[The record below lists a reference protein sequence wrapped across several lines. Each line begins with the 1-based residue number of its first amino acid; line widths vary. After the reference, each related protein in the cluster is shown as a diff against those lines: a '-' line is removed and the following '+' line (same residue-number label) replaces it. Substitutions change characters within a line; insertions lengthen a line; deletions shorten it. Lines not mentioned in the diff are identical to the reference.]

1 MYKYDARDDAEKV
14 LSKSIFD
21 MYMSSENSCEYNK
34 KIKEVSDTHHKYE
47 SYLKS
52 MVQVYVDS
60 YATDEEYGAYCRK
73 RQTMTNR
80 IPKYVKFC
88 EELFKTSPDRRI
100 EYVDSTGISYG
111 DVMGYLRKYRDSRRE
126 YSHLVDEFYDKYSI
140 LMEDRKQ
147 KEDDERIQKKYSDA
161 CKFFDNEIISKGY
174 YSIAEYVDS
183 FEENKRKSIRSF
195 AYDRRKI
202 IFNRDPNVWE
212 CYARKMAV
220 NKVNSYL
227 MLKDN
232 IDSFVGQMVNGGLN
246 NDKVD
251 VIDYYMTVGIPFKKF
266 KDICEGYLSETVMS
280 LFNIFITPYVNIEN
294 MGFDDESYS
303 KINYS
308 NSETGKFVS
317 DEEKL
322 CVIDF
327 LRKNNIPTAY
337 FQVALNK
344 YLKGDL
350 DIKFKSL
357 KKEIQFL
364 DFFLCYNQ
372 FGDFMSVYIHIP
384 FCDNICSYCDFCKV
398 FYNSKLVDDYLVALR
413 NEINLNYEGEVIDT
427 IYIGGGTPSS
437 LNLEQLGILFDII
450 KVFKLNSG
458 YEFTFECN
466 IENIDFDKLKFLYD
480 NGVNRLSIGVQTFN
494 EKFLKFLNRNHTSDM
509 VVNKIGIAKKIGFNN
524 INIDLIYA
532 IPGETLD
539 DLNHDIDMFLSLD
552 INHIST
558 YSLILEEHTKLYVD
572 GVSNIDED
580 MDRSMYELICDR
592 LSNDFNHYE
601 ISNFGKPGYE
611 SKHNLVYWNNC
622 HYYGFGCGA
631 SGYVGNVRYDNT
643 RSLNKYISGNY
654 RMNEDVLDRNT
665 IIENEFILGLRK
677 INGIN
682 ICDFNKKYGN
692 IFNDVVNRLILEGKL
707 INDGINVYINPDYVY
722 VSNSIL
728 VDFMGENYE

>member
-1 MYKYDARDDAEKV
+1 
-14 LSKSIFD
+14 
-21 MYMSSENSCEYNK
+21 
-34 KIKEVSDTHHKYE
+34 
-47 SYLKS
+47 
-52 MVQVYVDS
+52 
-60 YATDEEYGAYCRK
+60 
-73 RQTMTNR
+73 
-80 IPKYVKFC
+80 
-88 EELFKTSPDRRI
+88 
-100 EYVDSTGISYG
+100 
-111 DVMGYLRKYRDSRRE
+111 
-126 YSHLVDEFYDKYSI
+126 
-140 LMEDRKQ
+140 
-147 KEDDERIQKKYSDA
+147 
-161 CKFFDNEIISKGY
+161 
-174 YSIAEYVDS
+174 
-183 FEENKRKSIRSF
+183 
-195 AYDRRKI
+195 
-202 IFNRDPNVWE
+202 
-212 CYARKMAV
+212 
-220 NKVNSYL
+220 
-227 MLKDN
+227 
-232 IDSFVGQMVNGGLN
+232 
-246 NDKVD
+246 
-251 VIDYYMTVGIPFKKF
+251 
-266 KDICEGYLSETVMS
+266 
-280 LFNIFITPYVNIEN
+280 
-294 MGFDDESYS
+294 
-303 KINYS
+303 
-308 NSETGKFVS
+308 
-317 DEEKL
+317 
-322 CVIDF
+322 
-327 LRKNNIPTAY
+327 
-337 FQVALNK
+337 
-344 YLKGDL
+344 
-350 DIKFKSL
+350 
-357 KKEIQFL
+357 
-364 DFFLCYNQ
+364 
-372 FGDFMSVYIHIP
+372 MSVYIHIP

-398 FYNSKLVDDYLVALR
+398 FYNSKLVDDYLNALR
-413 NEINLNYEGEVIDT
+413 NEINLNYKGEVIDT

-450 KVFKLNSG
+450 KVFKLNSD

-480 NGVNRLSIGVQTFN
+480 HGVNRLSIGVQTFN

-509 VVNKIGIAKKIGFNN
+509 VVNKIDMAKKIGFNN

-611 SKHNLVYWNNC
+611 SKHNLVYWNNK

-665 IIENEFILGLRK
+665 ILENEFILGLRK